1 MEAHHQEHHLT
12 ATTLGREE
20 SCRDTAQLATSIL
33 ELDLNRPT
41 LTVITSQE
49 EPTILSTSLSS
60 NNQLT
65 ATMALEEVEQQEMAK
80 VVALVGTQL
89 TTTGDKAVNQ
99 LAEDLSSHHLSASKV
114 QETIT
119 LARMTSLIIKKIMSP
134 LTTIISS
141 VMRTWQIHL

>member
-12 ATTLGREE
+12 AATLGREE
-20 SCRDTAQLATSIL
+20 SCRDTALLATRL

-89 TTTGDKAVNQ
+89 TTTGDKVVNQ
-99 LAEDLSSHHLSASKV
+99 LAGDLSSHHLSASKV
-114 QETIT
+114 QETTI
-119 LARMTSLIIKKIMSP
+119 LARMISLIIKKIMNP
-134 LTTIISS
+134 QTTIISS